1 MNKSELL
8 KKFSPIVYFH
18 KDEKYFPCSADW
30 LLKNSSI
37 LDYNEKPSLKINSPS
52 NLDIYKIASKY
63 DFKRNNDNSLILS
76 FDSSV
81 YTGEIPYTNVPCYG
95 YVSEFNDRIYLRY
108 FFLYAKN
115 GEYSIIGLVDA
126 GMHPGDIESI
136 VIELT
141 KNGELLRIFYGSHRQ
156 VDSKWVDAKKVEFED
171 GKPVVY
177 SALNGHGLYEKE
189 GVVFRKYGFANDYL
203 GKSKRWQPNVVEYF
217 DRKDP
222 RFNIETMGWTL
233 FWGRIGGSFNGDDS
247 GIMGVP
253 DKEFNLNPDEIK
265 QSDLNPPPIISY
277 TKYKIFITLV
287 HFVLLTITYFIAYF
301 ILKIVDNYMDGQE
314 KDCFNFKEHMIS
326 ILLLFIFFA
335 IFKEILTYLLNKYI
349 PS

>member
-8 KKFSPIVYFH
+8 KKFSPVVYFH
-18 KDEKYFPCSADW
+18 KDEKYFPCSSDW

-37 LDYNEKPSLKINSPS
+37 LDYTVNPPAKITPATNEKLYEISSNSG
-52 NLDIYKIASKY
+52 
-63 DFKRNNDNSLILS
+63 FKKNEDNTLILS
-76 FDSSV
+76 FDSSA
-81 YTGEIPYTNVPCYG
+81 YTGEIPYTNVFCYG

-115 GEYSIIGLVDA
+115 GEYNIIGLVDA

-141 KNGELLRIFYGSHRQ
+141 KAGELLRIFYGSHRE
-156 VDSKWVDAKKVEFED
+156 VDSKWVDAKGVEFED

-189 GVVFRKYGFANDYL
+189 GVVFRKGGFANDYL
-203 GKSKRWQPNVVEYF
+203 GKGKRWEPKVFEYF
-217 DRKDP
+217 DRTDP
-222 RFNIETMGWTL
+222 RFDIATMGWTV
-233 FWGRIGGSFNGDDS
+233 FYGRIGGEFKGDNS

-253 DKEFNLNPDEIK
+253 DKDYNLNPDLIK
-265 QSDLNPPPIISY
+265 QADLSPPPIISY
-277 TKYKIFITLV
+277 TKYNLFITLV
-287 HFVLLTITYFIAYF
+287 HLILLAIVYFIAYF
-301 ILKIVDNYMDGQE
+301 ILRQVGKYVNGEE
-314 KDCFNFKEHMIS
+314 KNCFVFKEHILS
-326 ILLLFIFFA
+326 IIILFVLFIL
-335 IFKEILTYLLNKYI
+335 FKGLLTYLLKKYI